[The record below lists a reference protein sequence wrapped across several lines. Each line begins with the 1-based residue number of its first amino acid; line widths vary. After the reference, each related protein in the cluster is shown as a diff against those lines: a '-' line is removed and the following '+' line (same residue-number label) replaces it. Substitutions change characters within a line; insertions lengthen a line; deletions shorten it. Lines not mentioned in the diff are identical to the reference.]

1 VPDNADTAAERVG
14 LAAFDIAIKATGP
27 EELEV
32 RLSGELDLVSRSG
45 VVEQTTKAVGD
56 VPALELL
63 VVELAGVTFCD
74 SSGLGALLD
83 ISRLVTDQ
91 GAVMVL
97 RDVPPAVSR
106 LLDLAGVDDV
116 LTRE

>member
-1 VPDNADTAAERVG
+1 
-14 LAAFDIAIKATGP
+14 LAAFDIATRATGP
-27 EELEV
+27 EELVV

-74 SSGLGALLD
+74 SSGLGTLLD

-97 RDVPPAVSR
+97 RDMPPAVSR

-116 LTRE
+116 LSRE

>member
-1 VPDNADTAAERVG
+1 
-14 LAAFDIAIKATGP
+14 LAAFDIATKATGP
-27 EELEV
+27 EELVV
-32 RLSGELDLVSRSG
+32 RLSGELDLVSRPG

-56 VPALELL
+56 VPALERL

-74 SSGLGALLD
+74 SSGLGTLLD

-97 RDVPPAVSR
+97 RDMPPAVSR

-116 LTRE
+116 LSRE